1 MIRMVKLMTRQ
12 KRWYAVHVMTGQ
24 EEKVKQL
31 LERRAKALELGKKIG
46 RIVIP
51 KERNIQSHRGGPI
64 ERRIFPG
71 YILVEMVLDE
81 ETWNLVRRTPGVTGF
96 VGVQEG
102 KTDRRGVPIV
112 RPLSDHEIDHI
123 LRMIGEETPRPR
135 PMWHKGET
143 VRIKSGPFVDT
154 VGRIE
159 EVNSQRQTLI
169 VMINLLG
176 RETLVEVDFSQVE
189 RVGEM
194 PCPHQDERFFISRF
208 TFYDPETF
216 VVRVEKDERIEV
228 GSEKERWLKER
239 GFYKMARFGR

>member
-24 EEKVKQL
+24 EEKVKQF
-31 LERRAKALELGKKIG
+31 LERRARELRLEEKIS
-46 RIVIP
+46 RVVIL
-51 KERNIQSHRGGPI
+51 KERDYYWKSPREKPVL
-64 ERRIFPG
+64 PG
-71 YILVEMVLDE
+71 YIIVEMVLDE
-81 ETWNLVRRTPGVTGF
+81 ETWNLVRRAPGVIDF

-159 EVNSQRQTLI
+159 
-169 VMINLLG
+169 
-176 RETLVEVDFSQVE
+176 
-189 RVGEM
+189 
-194 PCPHQDERFFISRF
+194 DELFFISRF

>member
-1 MIRMVKLMTRQ
+1 MIRMVKPMTRQ

-24 EEKVKQL
+24 EEKVKQF
-31 LERRAKALELGKKIG
+31 LERRARELRLEEKIS
-46 RIVIP
+46 RVVIL
-51 KERNIQSHRGGPI
+51 KERDYYWKSPREKPVL
-64 ERRIFPG
+64 PG
-71 YILVEMVLDE
+71 YIIVEMVLDE
-81 ETWNLVRRTPGVTGF
+81 ETWNLVRRAPGVIDF

-102 KTDRRGVPIV
+102 KMDRRGVPIV
-112 RPLSDHEIDHI
+112 RPLSDHEIDRI

-239 GFYKMARFGR
+239 GFYEMARFGR

>member
-31 LERRAKALELGKKIG
+31 LERRAKALGLGKKIG

-159 EVNSQRQTLI
+159 
-169 VMINLLG
+169 
-176 RETLVEVDFSQVE
+176 
-189 RVGEM
+189 
-194 PCPHQDERFFISRF
+194 DELFFISRF